1 MEVRAREQKV
11 TIIVNGRKVVDTDLN
26 AYASKFDKMPGLRN
40 TSGFIGLQYYG
51 QKVEF
56 RNIYVEE
63 LK

>member
-1 MEVRAREQKV
+1 
-11 TIIVNGRKVVDTDLN
+11 
-26 AYASKFDKMPGLRN
+26 MPGLRN
-40 TSGFIGLQYYG
+40 TSGYIGLQYSG